1 MNQFQVIENES
12 FTIENFVDV
21 VNEILFQ
28 VTKDETTYKE
38 VEHELHR
45 FITGE
50 ATIDQFSFEFAMI
63 MRGVKKDERQFLYD
77 EFQDNN

>member
-1 MNQFQVIENES
+1 MNNFQVIENES

-21 VNEILFQ
+21 VNEVLIQ
-28 VTKDETTYKE
+28 VTKDEDTFKE
-38 VEHELHR
+38 VEQELQR

-50 ATIDQFSFEFAMI
+50 TTIDQFSFEFAMI
-63 MRGVKKDERQFLYD
+63 MRGVRKDERRFLYD